1 MDKLRGLGPL
11 DSLATRFHRKSRILN
26 WIFRR
31 RLAAENQVTSL
42 SQIPLQKPRDANLV
56 SWPPLPEAVPICSV
70 LDLMKANAELIRGIV
85 LTSTLTDVEVEAFLV
100 PMFANLARTVQQLPA
115 SEYEHHQGLGGLYTH
130 SLEVA
135 FFCANHLKQTSI
147 PFAVT
152 PRQIESNLKRWI
164 FSGIVA
170 GLAHDIGKP
179 YTDMTIALPTGEAW
193 QGDQLLQDWLMK
205 TGADSYYI
213 AFKPDRVHN
222 AHCRASLAKLEGFM
236 PQRAKLFLARGGFGS
251 ELLAGIQKAILGE
264 TDNNLLGRILM
275 QADSLSV
282 RKDKERQR
290 AIPPNYKNVS
300 HPQANLALQV
310 IRRLIEDGT
319 WTVNVDEKSR
329 VWVTDQGTFI
339 EWASAPGEIVRA
351 AGSMGI
357 KGIPSDATALAQ
369 VLVSSRAATAY
380 RTADSGLDAVVWPI
394 TPFILKDKKL
404 LAVRMADPQIIFN
417 SVPNPPM
424 PVVVY
429 GRPIS
434 RETQMRW
441 AQKWQFTPADTIDGE
456 SAGYSRELIAEQRSR
471 KLVVEYDDGGELVGV
486 TSVGEVDP
494 DMEASLMADAG
505 GTGTIPAP
513 EGYAGFEPVEQTAL
527 RPKAE
532 AAVAAAAP
540 AEAKDA
546 EEGSEETDEAV
557 RARMAAARR
566 SIADGSGAAFNI
578 AAVMPRVG
586 AASETAPA
594 PSSTTDESARPEET
608 EPSAAAI
615 PHEGEKVS
623 GRLRQN
629 PMPDPATTPTSVPD
643 PSSAADDIQNANR
656 DSIPEPDAGS
666 EGFDEIPDPD
676 TGFGNVED
684 YGVQG
689 FEDDVPAA
697 AADPDVV
704 GPSVEDPPV
713 VPSAQETPAVCVP
726 GHAPETSALAGKDNP
741 PDELQG
747 VNGVPADVIDAL
759 AGKLLPGAG
768 RAAGADMED
777 GIEKVSSVTENRG
790 SGFSMET
797 ILPRSIRREPFKSH
811 EQRSKSEEQTSVP
824 GRQNEGADCAGN
836 SADQGK
842 AKIPPVAA
850 KAKAARSDRGPSDA
864 NTPEK
869 VSEKVAVKP
878 QADPGKQSELSR
890 ATKENGDGGKGGKDA
905 KGGKRGKG
913 KVAPAA
919 DPASAS
925 GPANP
930 EESSESRCRERAEGT
945 ASRSSVDIVDKA
957 DTPSGKPAGT
967 LNIAHADVRAQP
979 EKSSAAR
986 VIVVENDA
994 AKGGESVP
1002 VKAGSV
1008 PSAAARAML
1017 PTTCAPAAAVRR
1029 PRPPGPAPFP
1039 DEVEE
1044 GVDKPID
1051 RRAKKTPAVGRA
1063 AGIRAAHAPVVPVEQ
1078 YDLFGEAGDPEP
1090 VAGSGKRSTE
1100 SRSAKGTADAAG
1112 ASGMSDN
1119 AGASASRN
1127 PKKVPAARTTGGRPA
1142 HRTTLVLESRLRRMI
1157 RQMRSGTGSYL
1168 AGPVVAEV
1176 SSGRLT
1182 ASARL
1187 LIEACSEAGF
1197 DEATVALIAVNVVD
1211 DEGWGIRIDR
1221 ARCLAELIPPGSAEN

>member
-1 MDKLRGLGPL
+1 MASVRRVRTTDFFPFPRRFVDKLRGLGPL

-429 GRPIS
+429 GRPIP

-532 AAVAAAAP
+532 AAAAAAAP

-586 AASETAPA
+586 AVSETAPA

-615 PHEGEKVS
+615 PHAGEEVS
-623 GRLRQN
+623 GRSRQN
-629 PMPDPATTPTSVPD
+629 LMPDPATIPTAVPE
-643 PSSAADDIQNANR
+643 PASAADDIRNANR

-684 YGVQG
+684 YGVEG

-704 GPSVEDPPV
+704 EPSVEDPPV
-713 VPSAQETPAVCVP
+713 VPSVQETPAVCVP
-726 GHAPETSALAGKDNP
+726 DHAPETSALAGKDNP

-768 RAAGADMED
+768 RAAGDKIED
-777 GIEKVSSVTENRG
+777 NNENAAFATENRG

-797 ILPRSIRREPFKSH
+797 ILPRS
-811 EQRSKSEEQTSVP
+811 
-824 GRQNEGADCAGN
+824 
-836 SADQGK
+836 
-842 AKIPPVAA
+842 VAA
-850 KAKAARSDRGPSDA
+850 KAKAAGSDRGPSDA

-878 QADPGKQSELSR
+878 QADQGKQSEHSR
-890 ATKENGDGGKGGKDA
+890 ASKENGKGAKDA

-913 KVAPAA
+913 KVASPAN
-919 DPASAS
+919 PVSAS
-925 GPANP
+925 GPTNP
-930 EESSESRCRERAEGT
+930 EEGSESRCREQAVGT
-945 ASRSSVDIVDKA
+945 ALRSSGDIVDKA
-957 DTPSGKPAGT
+957 DNPSGKPAGT

-1044 GVDKPID
+1044 GAEKSIG
-1051 RRAKKTPAVGRA
+1051 RRAKKNPA
-1063 AGIRAAHAPVVPVEQ
+1063 AGRAAHAPVVPVEQ

-1100 SRSAKGTADAAG
+1100 SRSAKGTAGTADAAG

-1119 AGASASRN
+1119 AGVSASWN

-1142 HRTTLVLESRLRRMI
+1142 HRTTMVLESRLRRMI

-1176 SSGRLT
+1176 STGRLT

-1187 LIEACSEAGF
+1187 LIEACTEAGF